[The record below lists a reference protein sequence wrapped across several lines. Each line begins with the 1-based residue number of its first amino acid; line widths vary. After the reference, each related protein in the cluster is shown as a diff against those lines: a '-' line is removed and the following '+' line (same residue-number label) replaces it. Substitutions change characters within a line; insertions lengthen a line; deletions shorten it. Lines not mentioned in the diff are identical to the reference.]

1 MKIAVPKETTPGE
14 NRVALVPDS
23 AGKLVKAGFEVLI
36 EAGAGEGA
44 FFDDKA
50 YEAAGAKVL
59 PTTELFAEADVVFKL
74 QKPQHRDD
82 VDAHEVDL
90 MREGAVVIS
99 YLQPTEETE
108 LLQKMAGRKIS
119 CLSMNTLPRISRAQ
133 SMDALSSQASLA
145 GYKAVLLAAGALGK
159 FFPMMTTAAGTVAP
173 AKTFILGA
181 GVAGLQA
188 IATARRLGAVV
199 EAFDIRPAVKE
210 EVESLG
216 AKFVELKLDHGEEE
230 EGSGSGAYA
239 KEMSDEHQKAEQAMI
254 ADHVKQ
260 SDVVITTAAVPGRRA
275 PVLVTE
281 EMVSGMKLGSVIVDL
296 AAETGGNCE
305 VTSPGEDIIFN
316 GVRIMGPFNVP
327 STVPVHAS
335 QMYARNITT
344 LFDTIV
350 KEGALDFDLEDE
362 IVKGCLLTHE
372 GNVLYE
378 SGQ

>member
-1 MKIAVPKETTPGE
+1 MKIAVPKEIVPGE
-14 NRVALVPDS
+14 NRVALVPES
-23 AGKLVKAGFEVLI
+23 AGKLVKAGFDVLI
-36 EAGAGEGA
+36 EAGAGEDA
-44 FFDDKA
+44 YFDDSA
-50 YEAAGAKVL
+50 YESAGAKVL
-59 PTTELFAEADVVFKL
+59 DTKELYAEADVFFKL

-90 MREGAVVIS
+90 MGEGAVVIS
-99 YLQPTEETE
+99 HLQPAEEAE
-108 LLQKMAGRKIS
+108 LLQMMADRKIS
-119 CLSMNTLPRISRAQ
+119 FLSMNTLPRISRAQ

-145 GYKAVLLAAGALGK
+145 GYKAVLLAAAVLGK

-216 AKFVELKLDHGEEE
+216 AKFVELKLDHGDEE

-239 KEMSDEHQKAEQAMI
+239 KEMSEEHQKAEQEMI

-275 PVLVTE
+275 PILVTE
-281 EMVSGMKLGSVIVDL
+281 EMVKGMKSGSVIVDL

-305 VTSPGEDIIFN
+305 VTSPGEDIIYD

-350 KEGALDFDLEDE
+350 KDGALNFDLEDE